1 MGTGKETDMAFD
13 IVNYY
18 EALVISAV
26 HRYAKEQLPAGRAD
40 EAMLEDAACIALNRL
55 PPRYIRHHVD
65 ASFYLGTD
73 ERTAMEAAV
82 EQSVRHAFDHL
93 GRETGRDH

>member
-1 MGTGKETDMAFD
+1 MAFE

-18 EALVISAV
+18 ESLVVSAV
-26 HRYAKEQLPAGRAD
+26 HRYVREHLPGGRAD
-40 EAMLEDAACIALNRL
+40 EATLEDAACIALNRL

-65 ASFYLGTD
+65 ASFYLSAS
-73 ERTAMEAAV
+73 ERIEMEASV

-93 GRETGRDH
+93 SRETARDR